1 MSGINSLQIEH
12 FKAFDDS
19 KDFQFLGRNV
29 LIYGENG
36 SGKTSVYDALRMAFF
51 SNRLES
57 LEIKPSMQPEEAN
70 EIKRRLYDSYRHVK
84 SASPFSIK
92 IDTIPYTSI
101 ARDDYKLFL
110 ITHDDF
116 ELHEDEIKLSSV
128 LGKVFFDYGTEEVGS
143 ILSTVS
149 DALEVD
155 VNRTLQEYFSE
166 TIQIHIEKG
175 DDYRCILSDL
185 NGALSQGKN
194 LSRYFNEG
202 KLHLVLLIIYIT
214 TAILLKD
221 VAKQNVIVLDDFITS
236 LDAANRVFV
245 VRYLFEMVAK
255 DASFQTIV
263 LTHNVSFYN
272 LIKHYVSKHLT
283 NAEKANWQML
293 NFYNYGEG
301 HRFYPQ
307 DDDTLERVEHDL
319 QRGTVPVE
327 DLGNRVR
334 KLFEAKVI
342 EISKIIVSGG
352 IEESGNIL
360 GRMFEGKPLYY
371 KEANDVFKL
380 IDELS
385 DLANSGETDGASL
398 SSAILATIGGYKT
411 DPDLENLRKD
421 LRSISLF
428 QKVSLHPTSHGSISF
443 QPASVK
449 EIKESIVIIQK
460 LNDCIRSIKG
470 RNLANM

>member
-12 FKAFDDS
+12 FKAFEDS
-19 KDFQFLGRNV
+19 KDFHFLGKNV

-51 SNRLES
+51 SNRLEA

-70 EIKRRLYDSYRHVK
+70 EIKRRMYDSYRHVK
-84 SASPFSIK
+84 STAPFSIK
-92 IDTIPYTSI
+92 IDTIPYATI
-101 ARDDYKLFL
+101 ARDNYKLFL

-116 ELHEDEIKLSSV
+116 ELHEDEIKLSAI
-128 LGKVFFDYGTEEVGS
+128 LNKVFYDYGTESIVS
-143 ILSTVS
+143 ILSTIS
-149 DALEVD
+149 EALEED
-155 VNRTLQEYFSE
+155 VNRTLREFFSE

-175 DDYRCILSDL
+175 DEYRCILSDL

-202 KLHLVLLIIYIT
+202 KLHLVLLIIYVT

-221 VAKQNVIVLDDFITS
+221 VAKKNIIVLDDFITS

-272 LIKHYVSKHLT
+272 LINHYINKHLSD
-283 NAEKANWQML
+283 AEKANWL
-293 NFYNYGEG
+293 RFNFYNYGEE

-307 DDDTLERVEHDL
+307 DDDTVERVKQDL

-360 GRMFEGKPLYY
+360 DRMFEGMPLYY

-380 IDELS
+380 IDELNN
-385 DLANSGETDGASL
+385 LANSGESDGARL
-398 SSAILATIGGYKT
+398 SSAILATIDGYKT

-421 LRSISLF
+421 LRKISLF
-428 QKVSLHPTSHGSISF
+428 QKVSLHPTSHGSNSF
-443 QPASVK
+443 QPASIK

-460 LNDCIRSIKG
+460 LKECIKAING

>member
-1 MSGINSLQIEH
+1 
-12 FKAFDDS
+12 
-19 KDFQFLGRNV
+19 
-29 LIYGENG
+29 
-36 SGKTSVYDALRMAFF
+36 
-51 SNRLES
+51 
-57 LEIKPSMQPEEAN
+57 
-70 EIKRRLYDSYRHVK
+70 
-84 SASPFSIK
+84 
-92 IDTIPYTSI
+92 
-101 ARDDYKLFL
+101 
-110 ITHDDF
+110 
-116 ELHEDEIKLSSV
+116 
-128 LGKVFFDYGTEEVGS
+128 
-143 ILSTVS
+143 
-149 DALEVD
+149 
-155 VNRTLQEYFSE
+155 
-166 TIQIHIEKG
+166 
-175 DDYRCILSDL
+175 
-185 NGALSQGKN
+185 
-194 LSRYFNEG
+194 
-202 KLHLVLLIIYIT
+202 
-214 TAILLKD
+214 
-221 VAKQNVIVLDDFITS
+221 
-236 LDAANRVFV
+236 
-245 VRYLFEMVAK
+245 
-255 DASFQTIV
+255 
-263 LTHNVSFYN
+263 
-272 LIKHYVSKHLT
+272 
-283 NAEKANWQML
+283 ML

-301 HRFYPQ
+301 HRFYPL

-460 LNDCIRSIKG
+460 LNDCISSIKG